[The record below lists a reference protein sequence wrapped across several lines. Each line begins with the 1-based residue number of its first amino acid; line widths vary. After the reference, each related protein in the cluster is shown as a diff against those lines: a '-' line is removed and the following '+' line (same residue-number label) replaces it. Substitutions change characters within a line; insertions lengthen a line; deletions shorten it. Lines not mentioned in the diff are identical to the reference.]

1 MARAISSR
9 SLLALLVITETGAPK
24 KSMDPKPLTT
34 AEWAEVGT
42 ALKFLWL
49 AFALVAGPSLM
60 TAHAIIPSVV
70 DTKTVAAKWAKF
82 RAPLYVIGI
91 ICVIGIFASLF
102 MASENID
109 FLNRTYSRW
118 WQ

>member
-1 MARAISSR
+1 
-9 SLLALLVITETGAPK
+9 
-24 KSMDPKPLTT
+24 MDPKPLTT

-49 AFALVAGPSLM
+49 ALGFAFVAGPSLL

-70 DTKTVAAKWAKF
+70 DTKTVAAKWTKI

-91 ICVIGIFASLF
+91 ICVVGIFASLF
-102 MASENID
+102 MASENTD
-109 FLNRTYSRW
+109 FLQRIYSRW

>member
-1 MARAISSR
+1 
-9 SLLALLVITETGAPK
+9 
-24 KSMDPKPLTT
+24 MDPKPLTT

-49 AFALVAGPSLM
+49 ALGFAVVAGPSLL

-70 DTKTVAAKWAKF
+70 DTKSVAAKWSKL
-82 RAPLYVIGI
+82 RAPLYVIGVV
-91 ICVIGIFASLF
+91 CVVGIFGSLF
-102 MASENID
+102 MASENVE
-109 FLNRTYSRW
+109 FLERIYSRW

>member
-1 MARAISSR
+1 
-9 SLLALLVITETGAPK
+9 
-24 KSMDPKPLTT
+24 MDPKPLTT

-49 AFALVAGPSLM
+49 ALGFAVVAGPSLL
-60 TAHAIIPSVV
+60 TAHAIIPSVI
-70 DTKTVAAKWAKF
+70 DTKSVAAKWSKL

-91 ICVIGIFASLF
+91 ACFIGIFASLF
-102 MASENID
+102 MASENVE
-109 FLNRTYSRW
+109 FLERIYSRW

>member
-1 MARAISSR
+1 
-9 SLLALLVITETGAPK
+9 
-24 KSMDPKPLTT
+24 MDPKPLTT

-49 AFALVAGPSLM
+49 ALGFAFVAGPSLL

-70 DTKTVAAKWAKF
+70 DTKTVAAKWTKF
-82 RAPLYVIGI
+82 RAPLYAIGI

-102 MASENID
+102 MASENTD
-109 FLNRTYSRW
+109 FLHRTYSRW